1 MKTFQQYILEHLY
14 KNRDQVNRLLLEWS
28 FTCSNVLTRRDSQ
41 KSFVD
46 LVTEE
51 LIVQLMPI
59 LGMELNRPWTT
70 KSVLQEIARAEMSDL
85 YEREISS
92 LKSQIDDLNDRITE
106 KDLMIDNLSPKIKT
120 SWLGSKT

>member
-1 MKTFQQYILEHLY
+1 
-14 KNRDQVNRLLLEWS
+14 
-28 FTCSNVLTRRDSQ
+28 
-41 KSFVD
+41 
-46 LVTEE
+46 VTEE

-92 LKSQIDDLNDRITE
+92 LKSQIDDLNDRIIE